1 MKRENIRSH
10 IDKKIVEKLERMNF
24 CETRQNLLE
33 VSRRFSNRLSANVQI
48 DNEVFIENMKNSK
61 EKYLAEYVFWSH
73 KRIIDLYKIEMMDIC
88 GLNAPRKFKAL
99 RFKEKL
105 TGK

>member
-10 IDKKIVEKLERMNF
+10 IDKKIISKLEEMDF

-33 VSRRFSNRLSANVQI
+33 VSRRFSNRISTDIHI
-48 DNEVFIENMKNSK
+48 DNEDFIENIKSSK
-61 EKYLAEYVFWSH
+61 DRYLAEYVFWAH

-88 GLNAPRKFKAL
+88 GLNAPKKFKAL